1 MKPPINISTRTLKS
15 LKPPDSGYEIYGDDE
30 MRGFGVRITSAGA
43 ISFVLAYTVH
53 GRERRLTIGRWPEFS
68 VEAARREA
76 IALREQISAGID
88 PLAEKQDHQHVEL
101 ESGSFA
107 KFADQYMQLAA
118 TRKRASSLRND
129 RQMLANIIL
138 PRLGRF
144 QVRAITKR
152 DVELLHA
159 SLKDTP
165 YRANR
170 VLALISSMF
179 SLAIG
184 WKLATE
190 NPAHKVQRFQ
200 EDKRETWLSIEQLK
214 RLQSALCNYPDQTA
228 ADAIRLLIVTGSR
241 ESEVLTAEWPMF
253 DFARAKWTKPSH
265 HTKQKK
271 IEHVS
276 LSTAALAILTRLRA
290 RKLPGQYLFPGVK
303 GGPRTT
309 IRRPWMQV
317 LREAG
322 LAEGHQVPGKR
333 RHAITIWKPLVR
345 IHDLRHTF
353 ASYLVSSGQSLHIV
367 GKLLGHT
374 QAATT
379 MRYAHLDDKSQVDAV
394 NTFGNIYR
402 QLGDKRRA
410 V

>member
-1 MKPPINISTRTLKS
+1 MKPPITITTRTLKS
-15 LKPPDSGYEIYGDDE
+15 LKPPDSGYEIYCDDE
-30 MRGFGVRITSAGA
+30 MRGFGVRISAAGS

-68 VEAARREA
+68 VEAARRDA

-88 PLAEKQDHQHVEL
+88 PLAQKQANQHVEL
-101 ESGSFA
+101 EAGSFE
-107 KFADQYMQLAA
+107 KFADEYMQLAA
-118 TRKRASSLRND
+118 KHKRLSSLRND
-129 RQMLANIIL
+129 RQMLANIVL

-144 QVRAITKR
+144 QVRAITRR

-159 SLKDTP
+159 SLNKTP

-179 SLAIG
+179 SLAID

-190 NPAHKVQRFQ
+190 NPAHGIQRFQ
-200 EDKRETWLSIEQLK
+200 EENRETSLTLEQLK
-214 RLQSALCNYPDQTA
+214 RLESALCNYPDQTA

-241 ESEVLTAEWPMF
+241 ESEVLTAEWTMF
-253 DFARAKWTKPSH
+253 DFAKAKWTKPSH

-276 LSTAALAILTRLRA
+276 LSIAAMAILTRLRS
-290 RKLPGQYLFPGVK
+290 RKLPGPYLFPGAN

-333 RHAITIWKPLVR
+333 RKAVTIWKPLVR

-353 ASYLVSSGQSLHIV
+353 ASHLVSSGQSLHIV

-374 QAATT
+374 QASTT
-379 MRYAHLDDKSQVDAV
+379 MRYAHLDDKSQRDAV
-394 NTFGNIYR
+394 NAFGKIYKR
-402 QLGDKRRA
+402 LGA
-410 V
+410 